1 MTQETKAPLPATPLE
16 TAHLEQAPREPLP
29 SHRVPLEEVIEGAV
43 QSVLV
48 QTSRLES
55 LGPGKPAGE
64 PVGVEALRD
73 VPMPVTIELGRARLS
88 LSEVLA
94 LAPGSLV
101 PLERAAH
108 EPVDLYVGGKLYARG
123 EVVTVG
129 TKYGIRITALVAK

>member
-1 MTQETKAPLPATPLE
+1 MSQDKEQPVEATPLE
-16 TAHLEQAPREPLP
+16 Q
-29 SHRVPLEEVIEGAV
+29 VIEGAV

-48 QTSRLES
+48 QTSRLDALE
-55 LGPGKPAGE
+55 PGKPAGDALGLE
-64 PVGVEALRD
+64 SLRD
-73 VPMPVTIELGRARLS
+73 VPMPVTIELGRARLP
-88 LSEVLA
+88 LGEVLA

-129 TKYGIRITALVAK
+129 AKYGIRITGVVAK

>member
-1 MTQETKAPLPATPLE
+1 MSQDKQQPVEATPLE
-16 TAHLEQAPREPLP
+16 Q
-29 SHRVPLEEVIEGAV
+29 VIEGAV

-48 QTSRLES
+48 QASRLDALE
-55 LGPGKPAGE
+55 PGKPAGDPLGLE
-64 PVGVEALRD
+64 SLRD
-73 VPMPVTIELGRARLS
+73 VPMPVTIELGRARLP

-108 EPVDLYVGGKLYARG
+108 EPIDLYVGGKLYARG

-129 TKYGIRITALVAK
+129 TKYGIRITGIVAK